1 MCSTVQSTAV
11 SASAA
16 ALLRCAGALSAFLER
31 LHIGV
36 EQSNAD
42 QKASRS
48 CECSLVHVCCR
59 EWLEASSLE

>member
-16 ALLRCAGALSAFLER
+16 ALLRCAGALSAFLKR

-48 CECSLVHVCCR
+48 C
-59 EWLEASSLE
+59 